1 MLLAVQ
7 ALCDA
12 LAKRIKLWSLRAH
25 LFEVIVKASNQ
36 GSSIVIRRWLTSR
49 GFCTRPIYRSSQT
62 VEPGGY
68 ATTLDRFVTK
78 FKRLCACCR
87 VTEQGLKKD
96 SFSPIPLPE
105 SAYFR

>member
-36 GSSIVIRRWLTSR
+36 GSSLVIRRWLTSR

-78 FKRLCACCR
+78 FKRGGISSWFNRLRASVNR
-87 VTEQGLKKD
+87 ARAKT
-96 SFSPIPLPE
+96 
-105 SAYFR
+105 